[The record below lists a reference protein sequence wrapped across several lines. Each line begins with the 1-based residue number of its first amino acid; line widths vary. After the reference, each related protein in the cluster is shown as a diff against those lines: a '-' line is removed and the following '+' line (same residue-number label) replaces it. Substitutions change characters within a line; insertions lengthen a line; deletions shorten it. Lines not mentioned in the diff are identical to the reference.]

1 MSKSEN
7 NMAVKKITSRLH
19 IITDTISGIFLPIIN
34 VLMAAALLKGFLL
47 VLSNYGLV
55 SPEAGAYKIL
65 FSAADAFFHFLPI
78 FLAYTASHKLKADT
92 VTSILVAA
100 ALVYPDIAKLFENG
114 VELTFLG
121 IPVTPVSYPSSVI
134 PILLAIG
141 LLHFVELP
149 LEKYIHSTFKGFL
162 KPMLSIIIVV
172 PVTFLVF
179 GPIGAVIGSGLA
191 GAYAAIYNL
200 SPILAGV
207 VFGFIWQ
214 PMVVFGLQWG
224 MVPVIIEHVN
234 TLGYDTFLPF
244 CGAGVM
250 GQAGAAMAVSIL
262 AKNKKLKTVALS
274 SSITAILGVTEPVL
288 YGISVPLKRPMA
300 AACIAGAIGGAIVGT
315 SSARAMAFAFPSV
328 LTLVVYLGEG
338 FFSFLLSMIV
348 AFFVALVL
356 GLLFRFNEEDFHMKD
371 MEEKNN

>member
-1 MSKSEN
+1 MDKNEN
-7 NMAVKKITSRLH
+7 NMAATKKTGLLNS
-19 IITDTISGIFLPIIN
+19 ITDTISGIFLPIIN
-34 VLMAAALLKGFLL
+34 VLMAAALLKGFLM
-47 VLSNYGLV
+47 VLSNYGVV
-55 SPEAGAYKIL
+55 SPEAGAYTIL
-65 FSAADAFFHFLPI
+65 FAAADGFFHFLPI

-100 ALVYPDIAKLFENG
+100 ALVYPDVTKMFESG
-114 VELTFLG
+114 AGITFLG
-121 IPVTPVSYPSSVI
+121 LPVTPVSYPSSVI

-141 LLHFVELP
+141 LLHYVELP
-149 LEKYIHSTFKGFL
+149 LEKYIHSTIKGFL
-162 KPMLSIIIVV
+162 KPMISIMIVV

-179 GPIGAVIGSGLA
+179 GPVGAMIGSGLA

-207 VFGFIWQ
+207 IFGLIWQ
-214 PMVVFGLQWG
+214 PLVVFGLHWG

-234 TLGYDTFLPF
+234 TLGYDTFLPY

-262 AKNKKLKTVALS
+262 AKNKKLKAVALS

-288 YGISVPLKRPMA
+288 YGISVPLKRPMV

-315 SSARAMAFAFPSV
+315 SGARAMAFAFPSV

-338 FFSFLLSMIV
+338 FFTFLLSMIA
-348 AFFVALVL
+348 AFFIALLL
-356 GLLFRFNEEDFHMKD
+356 GLLFRFNEADYHMEA
-371 MEEKNN
+371 MEEKTN

>member
-1 MSKSEN
+1 MSKN
-7 NMAVKKITSRLH
+7 DKKMAGKTNASRLH

-34 VLMAAALLKGFLL
+34 VLMAAALLKGLLL
-47 VLSNYGLV
+47 VLSNNGLV
-55 SPEAGAYKIL
+55 SAEAGAYRIL
-65 FSAADAFFHFLPI
+65 FAAADAFFHFLPI

-100 ALVYPDIAKLFENG
+100 ALVYPEITKLFESG
-114 VELTFLG
+114 SGLAFLG
-121 IPVTPVSYPSSVI
+121 LPVTPVSYPSSVF
-134 PILLAIG
+134 PILLAVG

-149 LEKYIHSTFKGFL
+149 LEKYLHSTIKGFL
-162 KPMLSIIIVV
+162 KPMISIIIVV
-172 PVTFLVF
+172 PITFLVF
-179 GPIGAVIGSGLA
+179 GPIGAAIGSGLSN
-191 GAYAAIYNL
+191 AYAAIYNL

-214 PMVVFGLQWG
+214 PLVVFGLQWG

-234 TLGYDTFLPF
+234 TLGYDTFLPY

-288 YGISVPLKRPMA
+288 YTISIPLKRPMA
-300 AACIAGAIGGAIVGT
+300 AACIAGAVGGAIVGT
-315 SSARAMAFAFPSV
+315 SSARAVAFAFPSV

-338 FFSFLLSMIV
+338 FFTFLLSMIA
-348 AFFVALVL
+348 AFFIALVL
-356 GLLFRFNEEDFHMKD
+356 GLLFRFNEDDFHMEA
-371 MEEKNN
+371 MEEKTN

>member
-1 MSKSEN
+1 MNKNEN
-7 NMAVKKITSRLH
+7 NMAAETSKGRLY
-19 IITDTISGIFLPIIN
+19 IITDTVSGIFLPIIN
-34 VLMAAALLKGFLL
+34 VLMAAALLKGLLL
-47 VLSNYGLV
+47 VLSNNGLV

-65 FSAADAFFHFLPI
+65 FAATDGFFHFLPI

-100 ALVYPDIAKLFENG
+100 ALVYPDITKLFESG
-114 VELTFLG
+114 AELTFLG
-121 IPVTPVSYPSSVI
+121 IPVIPVSYPSSVF

-149 LEKYIHSTFKGFL
+149 LEKYLHNTIKGFL
-162 KPMLSIIIVV
+162 KPMISIIIVV
-172 PVTFLVF
+172 PITFLVF
-179 GPIGAVIGSGLA
+179 GPIGAAIGSGLA
-191 GAYAAIYNL
+191 SAYEAIYQL
-200 SPILAGV
+200 SPVLSGA

-214 PMVVFGLQWG
+214 PLVVFGLQWG

-234 TLGYDTFLPF
+234 TLGYDTFLPY

-262 AKNKKLKTVALS
+262 AKNKKLKTLALS

-315 SSARAMAFAFPSV
+315 SSARAVAFAFPSV
-328 LTLVVYLGEG
+328 LTLVVYLGED
-338 FFSFLLSMIV
+338 FFTFLLSMIA
-348 AFFVALVL
+348 AFFIALIL
-356 GLLFRFNEEDFHMKD
+356 GLLFRFNEEDFHMEV
-371 MEEKNN
+371 MEEKTN